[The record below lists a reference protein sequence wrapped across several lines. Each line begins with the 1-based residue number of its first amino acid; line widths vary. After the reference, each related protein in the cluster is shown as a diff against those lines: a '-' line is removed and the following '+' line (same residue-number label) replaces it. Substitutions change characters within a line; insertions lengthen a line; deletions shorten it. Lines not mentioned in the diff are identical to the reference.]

1 MLKGKLEHRK
11 GGYNKNTLY
20 TYMSLTIKSY
30 KNTNFKD
37 IFLPFSLLSFF
48 YAWVCSNID
57 L

>member
-1 MLKGKLEHRK
+1 MLKGKLEHQK

-48 YAWVCSNID
+48 LCMGVF
-57 L
+57 